1 MTTVFLYSC
10 NLVFIKFLQLNYC
23 RLDACLDL
31 ELSLF
36 EARSR
41 LVEVA
46 NEIIRAD
53 ALADQQNGGVAIY
66 FPSHL
71 L

>member
-1 MTTVFLYSC
+1 MYSC
-10 NLVFIKFLQLNYC
+10 NLVFIKFLLLNYC
-23 RLDACLDL
+23 RLVACLDL

-66 FPSHL
+66 FPSHSL
-71 L
+71 